1 MNSTPAQPKPPVGA
15 IAAGIVLSVVI
26 LLLWALQLVTVASLG
41 QSDPAGNGLA
51 QAYAAIQ
58 MIVLWLL
65 LMVLTILAGA
75 RGVAPRAAK
84 IAALVIVPASGLV
97 TSAAAGLLSRPFVS
111 PFLWPI
117 VIPALVPP
125 LIVMWCLFALSAA
138 RLRAGTIRIVGGA
151 LLAMAVAVCVSI
163 WPLSHM
169 RKAVDDQEA
178 ARLQQY
184 DTDLA
189 RVAANAPLWEW
200 TPFLDTRDGT
210 KQQKV
215 LDDIRK
221 LDQRQV
227 QAEAMLKR
235 GDFPLR
241 YLAFFDLDPTPA
253 LCAKARALLGKRAES
268 LMLDS
273 AKRQP
278 YAAIADQVSAA
289 LAAMGWLVGYGC
301 SCDAES
307 TAWETMAKAYT
318 DPLYDV
324 HRLAELR
331 DPKQLGRT
339 ARERPERFS
348 MLNAQSHLRGWLR
361 FVDEAGL
368 QAQALAGARQV
379 GSRTA
384 DAVEILRDKYDEE
397 SRWKLQ
403 RFLVR
408 LDLEATQPL
417 CMNAL
422 SELHAQFAKIYRPA
436 PADEPRPYSELLQR
450 LGTSEQLPN
459 LIWLSRHGCAA
470 GPELD
475 EAIALV
481 KAYQDSA
488 DRAKMLATLTAL
500 RSAR

>member
-1 MNSTPAQPKPPVGA
+1 MASRRPMPR
-15 IAAGIVLSVVI
+15 
-26 LLLWALQLVTVASLG
+26 LQMV
-41 QSDPAGNGLA
+41 
-51 QAYAAIQ
+51 
-58 MIVLWLL
+58 VLWLL

-75 RGVAPRAAK
+75 RGVAPRTAK
-84 IAALVIVPASGLV
+84 IAALVIVPVSGFV

-111 PFLWPI
+111 PFLWPL

-125 LIVMWCLFALSAA
+125 LIVAWGLFALSAA
-138 RLRAGTIRIVGGA
+138 RLRAGTVRVVAGV
-151 LLAMAVAVCVSI
+151 LLAAIVAVCVSI
-163 WPLSHM
+163 WPLSQM

-178 ARLQQY
+178 ARLQKY
-184 DTDLA
+184 DADLA
-189 RVAANAPLWEW
+189 RMAADAPLWDW

-215 LDDIRK
+215 LDSIRK

-227 QAEAMLKR
+227 QAETMLDR

-253 LCAKARALLGKRAES
+253 LCTKARALLGKQVAPLGSQRRQTTALCGDLRPGIRRARRHE
-268 LMLDS
+268 LAGRIWLFL
-273 AKRQP
+273 RCGIEGVGNHGEGVYRP
-278 YAAIADQVSAA
+278 AATT
-289 LAAMGWLVGYGC
+289 
-301 SCDAES
+301 S
-307 TAWETMAKAYT
+307 TASPSFAIPNNW
-318 DPLYDV
+318 D
-324 HRLAELR
+324 EL
-331 DPKQLGRT
+331 L
-339 ARERPERFS
+339 RERPERFS
-348 MLNAQSHLRGWLR
+348 MLNAQSHLRGWLK

-368 QAQALAGARQV
+368 QAQALAGARQT

-403 RFLVR
+403 RYLVR

-417 CMNAL
+417 CVNAL
-422 SELHAQFAKIYRPA
+422 SELRAQFAKIYRPA

-459 LIWLSRHGCAA
+459 LIWLARHGCAA
-470 GPELD
+470 GAELD
-475 EAIALV
+475 DAIALV
-481 KAYQDSA
+481 NAYQDSA
-488 DRAKMLATLTAL
+488 DRTKMLATLTAL